1 MTTNPRTWLRIAGGW
16 LLLAGFAHLTS
27 HTWTYVLENGIVG
40 MQEFAMNAMKQAQSF
55 DPLRP
60 TLWRQ
65 FRVFSVSFALLL
77 LFAGSVNLLI
87 ASRSTATETIRSYAL
102 FTTVFWTVAF
112 IPFAFIDP
120 VIQPIVVA
128 VVAVPLH
135 GIAYLVASQEAH
147 Q

>member
-1 MTTNPRTWLRIAGGW
+1 MSTEPRTWLRVAGGW
-16 LLLAGFAHLTS
+16 LLLVGFAHLGS
-27 HTWTYVLENGIVG
+27 HTWTYVLENGMVG

-60 TLWRQ
+60 SLWRQ

-77 LFAGSVNLLI
+77 LFAGAVNLLI
-87 ASRSTATETIRSYAL
+87 ASRGTAQETIRSYAL
-102 FTTVFWTVAF
+102 FATVFWTGAF
-112 IPFAFIDP
+112 IPFAFVDP

-135 GIAYLVASQEAH
+135 GIAYLTASKSP
-147 Q
+147 